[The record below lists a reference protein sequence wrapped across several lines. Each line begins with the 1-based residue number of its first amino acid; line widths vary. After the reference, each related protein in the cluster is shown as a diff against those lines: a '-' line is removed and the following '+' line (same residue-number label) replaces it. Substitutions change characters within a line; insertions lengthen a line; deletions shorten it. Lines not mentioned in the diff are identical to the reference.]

1 MRDLILFSFDC
12 ETDLQF
18 YYWKPNVSCVV
29 NLWTWA
35 TLNLDFMYL
44 TNWFSC
50 LLLDLPLLPISILSF
65 MSQNLKKFVG
75 SMQGVF
81 YTLPWGFNGEIQV
94 ITDSS
99 RQQAAS
105 TTKVFPNRCFMG
117 WCQFLGSLPSL
128 FCTCR
133 QAHFGD
139 WGLMLGI
146 LQRLIRSWVK
156 FIKGS
161 HMILRSLVVLC
172 MEVF

>member
-81 YTLPWGFNGEIQV
+81 YTLPWGFNGEIQTV
-94 ITDSS
+94 LDSKQHPPW
-99 RQQAAS
+99 RY
-105 TTKVFPNRCFMG
+105 FPTN
-117 WCQFLGSLPSL
+117 
-128 FCTCR
+128 
-133 QAHFGD
+133 A
-139 WGLMLGI
+139 
-146 LQRLIRSWVK
+146 SWVDANFLAACHPCFALADK
-156 FIKGS
+156 
-161 HMILRSLVVLC
+161 HILETEDWC
-172 MEVF
+172 